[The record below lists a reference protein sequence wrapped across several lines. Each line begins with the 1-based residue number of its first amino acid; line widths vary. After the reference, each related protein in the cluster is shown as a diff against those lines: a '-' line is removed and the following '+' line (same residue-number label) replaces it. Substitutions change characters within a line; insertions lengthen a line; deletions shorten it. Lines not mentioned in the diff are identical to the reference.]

1 MKTIIMSLSEDY
13 QEGHKMKNML
23 FAFSHNEYYTYLE
36 EILWRSETPKDKLK
50 TPNVINPLNCT
61 K

>member
-1 MKTIIMSLSEDY
+1 MSLSEDY